1 MTIIGVA
8 INDDNGNPTGDCQ
21 AMTFDIDGE
30 QAIEIECEVTFRHL
44 EDKKA
49 VRIGRKEYP
58 IHGYHTWV
66 GNMAWDS
73 FLVKPEVAAQI
84 INAIRPNAQCIA
96 GWSAL
101 FEKYRRGED
110 FTAADFEVKE

>member
-1 MTIIGVA
+1 
-8 INDDNGNPTGDCQ
+8 
-21 AMTFDIDGE
+21 MTFDIDGE
-30 QAIEIECEVTFRHL
+30 QAIELECEVTFRHL

-73 FLVKPEVAAQI
+73 FLVKRRWPPRSSTTSGPTPSAS
-84 INAIRPNAQCIA
+84 RA
-96 GWSAL
+96 GRRYS
-101 FEKYRRGED
+101 KNISRGED